1 LNKDKVKISIRFRG
15 REINHV
21 EMGQVVME
29 RIKVDIDDI
38 ANVEQQSKL
47 EGKQMTMML
56 APDSK
61 KIAIYLTKQKKK

>member
-1 LNKDKVKISIRFRG
+1 
-15 REINHV
+15 
-21 EMGQVVME
+21 MGQVVME

-61 KIAIYLTKQKKK
+61 KIAIYLTKQKKKASEKNELEKEQDQNQ